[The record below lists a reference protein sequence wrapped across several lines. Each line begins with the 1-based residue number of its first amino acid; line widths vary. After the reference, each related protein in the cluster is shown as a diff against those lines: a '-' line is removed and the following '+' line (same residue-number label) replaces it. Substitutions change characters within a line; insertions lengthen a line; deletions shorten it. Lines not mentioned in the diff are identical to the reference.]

1 MLEMIERLLLE
12 ADLESQIPKVLYVC
26 RAIYRGASGK
36 FCDGGAGIF
45 IIGRMIQPKCE
56 MQEGAR
62 PPPPICAQ
70 GDIGTDYQLFFSR
83 KGD

>member
-26 RAIYRGASGK
+26 RAIYRGATGK
-36 FCDGGAGIF
+36 FCDGGGGIF

-56 MQEGAR
+56 MQEGR
-62 PPPPICAQ
+62 PPHPFAPKVI
-70 GDIGTDYQLFFSR
+70 
-83 KGD
+83 